1 MQPFILAMPLYQ
13 QSDMEL
19 SKNIVINAG
28 IELRSSAILSFSA
41 CTARV
46 RASAASSMTSIP
58 VYQLDALEALRTCIL
73 EAQFDLTRPQVNFLL
88 SRVLVVVISER

>member
-19 SKNIVINAG
+19 SRNIVINAG
-28 IELRSSAILSFSA
+28 IELRSSAILSFGA
-41 CTARV
+41 CTERV
-46 RASAASSMTSIP
+46 RASAASSMTSVP
-58 VYQLDALEALRTCIL
+58 GQQLDALETLRTYIL